1 MPVVT
6 LEPVA
11 ILEPVALAGDDL
23 WEDLVNSQVNM
34 QPDRTDPLVTGRAEM
49 F

>member
-1 MPVVT
+1 MSVVTVKPVV
-6 LEPVA
+6 
-11 ILEPVALAGDDL
+11 ILEPVALAGYDL
-23 WEDLVNSQVNM
+23 REDLVNSQVNM